1 MGGQGRQWGISSLSV
16 TITGHIHSEL
26 ILRSH
31 SSIQFYISNST
42 PILSFPFQSG
52 KYRDAMQC
60 YTEVLQVDPRA
71 QSLNSKVFY
80 NRALVNSKL
89 GNLMD
94 AIGDCSAALAANQAY
109 LKALLLRARCHND
122 LEMYEECVRDYEQ
135 AQTQQKTIEIRQLLN
150 EAKVNLKR
158 SKRKDYY
165 KILGVGKQASTEEI
179 KKAYRKRAMVHHP
192 DRHSHSSDAEKK
204 EQEKKFK
211 EVGEAYA
218 ILSDAQKRMR
228 YDSGKDMDDQFG
240 GGGGCEN
247 MFDASQ
253 LFRHFNMEFPGGGGG
268 GGGGCGRSG
277 ASFHFG

>member
-1 MGGQGRQWGISSLSV
+1 
-16 TITGHIHSEL
+16 
-26 ILRSH
+26 
-31 SSIQFYISNST
+31 
-42 PILSFPFQSG
+42 
-52 KYRDAMQC
+52 MQV
-60 YTEVLQVDPRA
+60 YTEVLKVDARA
-71 QSLNSKVFY
+71 LSLNSKVYY

-94 AIGDCSAALAANQAY
+94 AISDCSAALNANQSY

-135 AQTQQKTIEIRQLLN
+135 AQTQQKTMEIRQLLN

-165 KILGVGKQASTEEI
+165 KILGVGKQANNDEI

-192 DRHSHSSDAEKK
+192 DRHSHASDAEQK

-218 ILSDAQKRMR
+218 ILSDPQKRMR
-228 YDSGKDMDDQFG
+228 YDNGKDLDDGYG
-240 GGGGCEN
+240 GGGGGQDG
-247 MFDASQ
+247 MFDPSQ
-253 LFRHFNMEFPGGGGG
+253 LFRHFNMEFGGPGGGGHGCG
-268 GGGGCGRSG
+268 GGRGGP
-277 ASFHFG
+277 SFHFG

>member
-1 MGGQGRQWGISSLSV
+1 MECY
-16 TITGHIHSEL
+16 SEAL
-26 ILRSH
+26 
-31 SSIQFYISNST
+31 
-42 PILSFPFQSG
+42 
-52 KYRDAMQC
+52 K
-60 YTEVLQVDPRA
+60 VDRRA
-71 QSLNSKVFY
+71 LNLNSKIYY
-80 NRALVNSKL
+80 NRALVKSKL

-94 AIGDCSAALAANQAY
+94 AISDCSAALAANQSY

-135 AQTQQKTIEIRQLLN
+135 AQTQQKTMEIRQLLN

-165 KILGVGKQASTEEI
+165 KILGVPKTANTEEI

-218 ILSDAQKRMR
+218 VLSDAQKRNR
-228 YDSGKDMDDQFG
+228 YDQGKDMDDQFG
-240 GGGGCEN
+240 GGGGHD

-253 LFRHFNMEFPGGGGG
+253 LFRHFNMEFGGGGG
-268 GGGGCGRSG
+268 RGGQ
-277 ASFHFG
+277 SFHFG